1 MRELDAVRAVFSDP
15 LVPDLDLLYDAINL
29 SRDQYPESDFQQAYN
44 QVMSHG
50 GSPALAWIS
59 FTVKTAT
66 RFALD
71 HQPEPDV
78 FLQVLEE
85 FCDQRRVLK
94 A

>member
-1 MRELDAVRAVFSDP
+1 MAELDVVRAVFRDP
-15 LVPDLDLLYDAINL
+15 LVADLDILYDAINL
-29 SRDQYPESDFQQAYN
+29 SRDQCPQPNFLQAYN
-44 QVMSHG
+44 QVMEHG

-71 HQPEPDV
+71 QQPDPNI

-85 FCDQRRVLK
+85 FCDQRRLFNT
-94 A
+94 